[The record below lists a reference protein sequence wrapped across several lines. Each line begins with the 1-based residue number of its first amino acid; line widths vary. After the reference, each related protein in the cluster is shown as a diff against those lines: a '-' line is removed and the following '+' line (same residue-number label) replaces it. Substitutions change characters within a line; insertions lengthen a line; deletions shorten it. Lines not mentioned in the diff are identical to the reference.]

1 MEQFVI
7 FLFGMLAI
15 VPTCLLAMQDRRTR
29 TLHVHHW
36 HHPASPQTPQEPL
49 QLRYQVLMGSNSA
62 YVLDNATGERYAIV
76 QPEYKAVLHD

>member
-1 MEQFVI
+1 MEQIVS

-15 VPTCLLAMQDRRTR
+15 VPTCLLAMHDRRTH

-36 HHPASPQTPQEPL
+36 HHHEGPQTPQERP
-49 QLRYQVLMGSNSA
+49 QARYQLVTGSSSA

-76 QPEYKAVLHD
+76 KPVYKVVRHD